1 MSAARTKVLMVVNAL
16 HVGGGERFLVGLAT
30 GLSAERWDVTVCVM
44 KSHDGPLISELEDA
58 GVRVVSIDRSGRK
71 DVGAFGRLVSLV
83 RSERPD
89 ILHTHMFTAN
99 LWGTVAARIARVPV
113 VVAHEQT
120 WSYIGQPMR
129 RFLDGRV
136 IGRLAGAMVAV
147 STRDQERMIRI
158 EHVPPGKTLYIPNAY
173 MPPLGDAPPGDLRA
187 ELGLAPDTPLA
198 GTMVVL
204 RAQKALDVLLDAFAL
219 VLERLPEA
227 HLAIAGY
234 GPMGEKWQEHAR
246 SIGIADS
253 VHWLGIRTDGA
264 VVREALDVAV
274 MSSDF
279 EGTPLFSFECM
290 AARLPMVVTDVGGQ
304 RDIFENGTSALLV
317 PPQDPPAMAD
327 ALVALLSS
335 PERRRE
341 MAGAA
346 YERLADFTVERA
358 VERVERLY
366 GRLLAENGVPQPP
379 VAAPA
384 AA

>member
-1 MSAARTKVLMVVNAL
+1 MVVNAL

-30 GLSAERWDVTVCVM
+30 GLDSERWDVTVCVM
-44 KSHDGPLISELEDA
+44 KRHDGPLVDELEAA
-58 GVRVVSIDRSGRK
+58 GLRVVTIDRSGRR
-71 DVGAFGRLVSLV
+71 DVGAFGRLVALV
-83 RSERPD
+83 RRERPE
-89 ILHTHMFTAN
+89 IVHTHMFTAN
-99 LWGTVAARIARVPV
+99 LWGAVAARIARVPV
-113 VVAHEQT
+113 VIAHEQT
-120 WSYIGQPMR
+120 WSYIGQPLR

-136 IGRLAGAMVAV
+136 IGRVADAMVAV
-147 STRDQERMIRI
+147 STRDQERMVAI
-158 EHVPPGKTLYIPNAY
+158 EHVPAAKTLYIPNAY
-173 MPPLGDAPPGDLRA
+173 MPPLGDSPPGDLRA
-187 ELGLAPDTPLA
+187 ELGLAPDAPLA

-219 VLERLPEA
+219 VLKRLPEA

-234 GPMGEKWQEHAR
+234 GPMGEQWQEHAR
-246 SIGIADS
+246 SIGIADR

-335 PERRRE
+335 LDRRRE

-346 YERLADFTVERA
+346 YERLSEFTVERA
-358 VERVERLY
+358 VERVEALY
-366 GRLLAENGVPQPP
+366 GRLLEAKGL
-379 VAAPA
+379 AAPPAREA
-384 AA
+384 AAAL

>member
-1 MSAARTKVLMVVNAL
+1 MVVNAL

-30 GLSAERWDVTVCVM
+30 GLDAERWDVTVCVM
-44 KSHDGPLISELEDA
+44 KSHHGPLVSELEEA
-58 GVRVVSIDRSGRK
+58 AVRVVTIDRSGRK
-71 DVGAFGRLVSLV
+71 DVGAFGRLVALM
-83 RSERPD
+83 RRERPE
-89 ILHTHMFTAN
+89 IVHTHMFTAN
-99 LWGTVAARIARVPV
+99 LWGTIAARLARVPV

-120 WSYIGQPMR
+120 WSYVGQPLR

-136 IGRLAGAMVAV
+136 IGRLADSMVAV
-147 STRDQERMIRI
+147 STRDQERMVAI
-158 EHVPPGKTLYIPNAY
+158 EHVPAAKTLYIPNAY
-173 MPPLGDAPPGDLRA
+173 MPPLGESPPGDLRA

-234 GPMGEKWQEHAR
+234 GPMGEQWQEHAR
-246 SIGIADS
+246 SIGIAER

-304 RDIFENGTSALLV
+304 RDIFENGVSALLV
-317 PPQDPPAMAD
+317 PAQDPPAMAD

-341 MAGAA
+341 MADAA
-346 YERLADFTVERA
+346 YERLSEFTVERA
-358 VERVERLY
+358 VERVEALY
-366 GRLLAENGVPQPP
+366 RRELAAKGL
-379 VAAPA
+379 AAPPAVEQPA
-384 AA
+384 AV

>member
-1 MSAARTKVLMVVNAL
+1 MRTKVLMVASAL

-30 GLSAERWDVTVCVM
+30 GLDPERWDVTVCVM

-71 DVGAFGRLVSLV
+71 DVGAFRRLVKLI
-83 RSERPD
+83 RHERPD
-89 ILHTHMFTAN
+89 MVHAHMFTAN
-99 LWGTVAARIARVPV
+99 LWGTIAARLARVPV

-136 IGRLAGAMVAV
+136 IGRLADAMVAV
-147 STRDQERMIRI
+147 STRDQERMIAI
-158 EHVPPGKTLYIPNAY
+158 EHVPADKTLYIPNAY
-173 MPPLGDAPPGDLRA
+173 MPPLGESPPGDLRA

-204 RAQKALDVLLDAFAL
+204 RAQKALDVLLDAFAI
-219 VLERLPEA
+219 VLRRLPEA
-227 HLAIAGY
+227 RLAIAGY
-234 GPMGEKWQEHAR
+234 GPMGETWQEHAR
-246 SIGIADS
+246 SLGIADS

-264 VVREALDVAV
+264 VVRDALDVAV

-317 PPQDPPAMAD
+317 PPQDPPAMAE
-327 ALVALLSS
+327 ALIEMLSS

-341 MAGAA
+341 MADAA
-346 YERLADFTVERA
+346 YERLSEFTVERA
-358 VERVERLY
+358 VERVEGLY
-366 GRLLAENGVPQPP
+366 GRLLEAKGLPQPP

>member
-1 MSAARTKVLMVVNAL
+1 MRTKVLMIANAL

-44 KSHDGPLISELEDA
+44 KSHDGPLIGELRDA
-58 GVRVVSIDRSGRK
+58 GVRVVTIDRKGRK

-83 RSERPD
+83 RRERPD
-89 ILHTHMFTAN
+89 IVHSHMFTAN
-99 LWGTVAARIARVPV
+99 VFGTVAARIARVPV
-113 VVAHEQT
+113 VIAHEQT
-120 WSYIGQPMR
+120 WSYVGQPLR

-136 IGRLAGAMVAV
+136 VGRLADVMVAV
-147 STRDQERMIRI
+147 STRDQERMTSI
-158 EHVPPGKTLYIPNAY
+158 EHVPAAKTVYIPNAY
-173 MPPLGDAPPGDLRA
+173 MPPLGEAAPGDLRA
-187 ELGLAPDTPLA
+187 ELGLEAGTPLA

-219 VLERLPEA
+219 LSQRLPDA

-234 GPMGEKWQEHAR
+234 GPMAETWQEHAR
-246 SIGIADS
+246 QIGVADR

-264 VVREALDVAV
+264 VIREALDVAV

-304 RDIFENGTSALLV
+304 RDIFESGTSALLV

-327 ALVALLSS
+327 ALEELLRS
-335 PERRRE
+335 PERRE
-341 MAGAA
+341 AMADAA
-346 YERLADFTVERA
+346 YERLAEFTVEKA
-358 VERVERLY
+358 VERFEGLY
-366 GRLLAENGVPQPP
+366 GGLLGAKGLPGPGV
-379 VAAPA
+379 VAPA

>member
-1 MSAARTKVLMVVNAL
+1 MVVNAL

-30 GLSAERWDVTVCVM
+30 GLPAERWDVTVCVM
-44 KSHDGPLISELEDA
+44 KSHRGPLIEELEEA
-58 GVRVVSIDRSGRK
+58 GVRVVTIDRAGRK
-71 DVGAFGRLVSLV
+71 DVGAFARLVSLV
-83 RSERPD
+83 RRERPD

-113 VVAHEQT
+113 VIAHEQT
-120 WSYIGQPMR
+120 WSYVGQPMR

-136 IGRLAGAMVAV
+136 IGRIADVMVAV
-147 STRDQERMIRI
+147 STRDQERMTSI
-158 EHVPPGKTLYIPNAY
+158 EHVPAAKTVYIPNAY
-173 MPPLGDAPPGDLRA
+173 MPPLGEAADGDLRA

-219 VLERLPEA
+219 LSERLPEA

-234 GPMGEKWQEHAR
+234 GPMAEKWQEHAR
-246 SIGIADS
+246 SIGVADR

-279 EGTPLFSFECM
+279 EGTPLFAFECM

-304 RDIFENGTSALLV
+304 RDIFESGTSALLV
-317 PPQDPPAMAD
+317 PPQDPPAMAA
-327 ALVALLSS
+327 ALEELLRS
-335 PERRRE
+335 PQRRE
-341 MAGAA
+341 AMAEAA
-346 YERLADFTVERA
+346 HERLGEFTVELA
-358 VERVERLY
+358 VERVEGLY
-366 GRLLAENGVPQPP
+366 GGLLAAKGLPQPAE
-379 VAAPA
+379 AAPA
-384 AA
+384 AV

>member
-1 MSAARTKVLMVVNAL
+1 MRTKVLMIANAL

-44 KSHDGPLISELEDA
+44 KSHDGPLIGELRDA
-58 GVRVVSIDRSGRK
+58 GVRVVTIDRKGRK
-71 DVGAFGRLVSLV
+71 DVGAFGRLVALV
-83 RSERPD
+83 RRERPD
-89 ILHTHMFTAN
+89 IVHSHMFTAN

-113 VVAHEQT
+113 VIAHEQT
-120 WSYIGQPMR
+120 WSYLGQPMR

-136 IGRLAGAMVAV
+136 IGRLADVMVAV
-147 STRDQERMIRI
+147 STRDQERMTSI
-158 EHVPPGKTLYIPNAY
+158 EHVPAAKTVYIPNAY
-173 MPPLGDAPPGDLRA
+173 MPPLGEAVTGDLRA
-187 ELGLAPDTPLA
+187 ELGLEAGTPLA

-219 VLERLPEA
+219 LSHRLPDA

-234 GPMGEKWQEHAR
+234 GPMAETWQEHAR
-246 SIGIADS
+246 QIGVADR

-264 VVREALDVAV
+264 VIREALDVAV

-304 RDIFENGTSALLV
+304 RDIFESGTSALLV

-327 ALVALLSS
+327 ALEELLRS
-335 PERRRE
+335 PERRE
-341 MAGAA
+341 AMADAA
-346 YERLADFTVERA
+346 YERLSEFTVEKA
-358 VERVERLY
+358 VERFEGLY
-366 GRLLAENGVPQPP
+366 GGLLAAKGLPGPGV
-379 VAAPA
+379 VAPA
-384 AA
+384 VA

>member
-1 MSAARTKVLMVVNAL
+1 MRTKLLMVVNAL

-30 GLSAERWDVTVCVM
+30 GLDAERWDVTVCVM
-44 KSHDGPLISELEDA
+44 KSHDGPLVAELEDA
-58 GVRVVSIDRSGRK
+58 GVRVVTIDRSGRK
-71 DVGAFGRLVSLV
+71 DVGAFGRLVGLV
-83 RSERPD
+83 RRERPD
-89 ILHTHMFTAN
+89 IVHTHMFTAN
-99 LWGTVAARIARVPV
+99 LWGTVAARLARVPV

-129 RFLDGRV
+129 RFIDGRV
-136 IGRLAGAMVAV
+136 IGRLADAMVAV
-147 STRDQERMIRI
+147 STRDQERMIAI
-158 EHVPPGKTLYIPNAY
+158 EHVPAAKTLYIPNAY
-173 MPPLGDAPPGDLRA
+173 MPPLGESPPGDLRE
-187 ELGLAPDTPLA
+187 ELGLAPGTPLA

-219 VLERLPEA
+219 VLKRLPEA

-234 GPMGEKWQEHAR
+234 GPMGETWQEHAR
-246 SIGIADS
+246 SLGIADS

-317 PPQDPPAMAD
+317 PAQDPPAMAE
-327 ALVALLSS
+327 ALLDLLRS

-341 MAGAA
+341 MAEAA
-346 YERLADFTVERA
+346 HERLAEFTVERA
-358 VERVERLY
+358 VERVEGLY
-366 GRLLAENGVPQPP
+366 GRLLEARGMGAPP